1 MWADADVWAGTQRRG
16 EEWEKVR
23 KKPRVRVRVRVSVS
37 VRVRSL

>member
-23 KKPRVRVRVRVSVS
+23 KKPRVRVRVRVMFSF
-37 VRVRSL
+37 RVMAL